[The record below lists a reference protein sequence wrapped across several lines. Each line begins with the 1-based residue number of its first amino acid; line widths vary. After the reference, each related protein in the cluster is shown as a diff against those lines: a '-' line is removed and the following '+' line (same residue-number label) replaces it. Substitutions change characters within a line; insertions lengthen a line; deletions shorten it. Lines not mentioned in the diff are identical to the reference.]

1 MLASA
6 ILALTAAA
14 SVHAAAIER
23 TVDTRAVNYN
33 PVVFDYPT
41 PRGWNADS
49 ATQGP
54 CGGLSTNA
62 DAVTTYPLSE
72 SAVAS
77 SNPSYWSDRHDL
89 QLGHQELAA
98 QLGSYRPIW
107 RR

>member
-6 ILALTAAA
+6 IFALTAAA

-23 TVDTRAVNYN
+23 AVDTRAVSYN

-54 CGGLSTNA
+54 CGGLSVNA
-62 DAVTTYPLSE
+62 DAVTTYPLSK
-72 SAVAS
+72 STF
-77 SNPSYWSDRHDL
+77 NPS
-89 QLGHQELAA
+89 
-98 QLGSYRPIW
+98 
-107 RR
+107 